1 MVNPEQ
7 VKMQCVVL
15 SAKGTYR
22 CTSISSEGFPTGK
35 EVAAVLRRATDPVHV
50 GTWTWKMHQLHLWGY
65 KTGKAGT
72 ENQHTIPPPLEATLY
87 GDAVVV
93 ATMSEDGV
101 QQVAPLTTAQ
111 YMEFLKQKEDESDE
125 ESDFEETESE
135 GSDSAE
141 EDVEEESESDSE
153 MSAILEEE
161 EEEEAP
167 PPPKR
172 TKRVA
177 KKTPQWFSVPPLT
190 AEKESES
197 AQHPIRLQAKLQI
210 QTLLQLSP
218 SEQEELE
225 RTILLHS
232 LEDAKKRHVHPVW
245 ENKEFTILYDI
256 HLRRVITNMSKVSYI
271 SNPRLESRMQEGEFT
286 LGEVA
291 SMAFSSLYP
300 EKWKDLFEKEM
311 KREAKML
318 EVDMSMATDM
328 FRCSKCG
335 KRQCTYY
342 EMQTRSAD
350 EPMTIFVRCMN
361 CGKRWR
367 Q

>member
-1 MVNPEQ
+1 
-7 VKMQCVVL
+7 MQCVVL
-15 SAKGTYR
+15 VAKGTYR
-22 CTSISSEGFPTGK
+22 CTSISCEDAPTAK
-35 EVAAVLRRATDPVHV
+35 EVAAVLRRATDPVLV
-50 GTWTWKMHQLHLWGY
+50 GTWSWKEHQLHLWGY

-93 ATMSEDGV
+93 ATMTEDGV
-101 QQVAPLTTAQ
+101 QQVAPFTTAQ
-111 YMEFLKQKEDESDE
+111 YMEFQKHKEDSDN
-125 ESDFEETESE
+125 ESDFEESESE
-135 GSDSAE
+135 GESEAE

-153 MSAILEEE
+153 VSVILEEE

-172 TKRVA
+172 TKRIT
-177 KKTPQWFSVPPLT
+177 KKTPQWFSIPPVT
-190 AEKESES
+190 AENETEYT
-197 AQHPIRLQAKLQI
+197 QQPVRVQAKLQI
-210 QTLLQLSP
+210 QTFLHLVP
-218 SEQEELE
+218 SDQEELE
-225 RTILLHS
+225 RAILLHT
-232 LEDAKKRHVHPVW
+232 LEDAKKRLVHPVW
-245 ENKEFTILYDI
+245 ENKEFTIIYDI
-256 HLRRVITNMSKVSYI
+256 HLRRVLTNMSKASYI
-271 SNPRLESRMQEGEFT
+271 SNPRLESRMQEGEFA
-286 LGEVA
+286 LSEVA
-291 SMAFSSLYP
+291 SMAFSSLFP
-300 EKWKDLFEKEM
+300 EKWKELFEKEM

-335 KRQCTYY
+335 KRQCTFY

-350 EPMTIFVRCMN
+350 EPMTIFVRCLN

>member
-1 MVNPEQ
+1 
-7 VKMQCVVL
+7 MQCVVL
-15 SAKGTYR
+15 SSKGTYR
-22 CTSISSEGFPTGK
+22 CTTISCEEQPTGK
-35 EVAAVLRRATDPVHV
+35 DVAAVLRRATEPVLIT
-50 GTWTWKMHQLHLWGY
+50 TWNWKLQLHLWAY

-72 ENQHTIPPPLEATLY
+72 ENQHKLPIDIPLY
-87 GDAVVV
+87 GDAVVI
-93 ATMSEDGV
+93 ATMVEDGV
-101 QQVAPLTTAQ
+101 HQVAPLTTAVFQ
-111 YMEFLKQKEDESDE
+111 EFLKHSEDESDTERDSDFESEEDSESEEEEIEE
-125 ESDFEETESE
+125 ESD
-135 GSDSAE
+135 
-141 EDVEEESESDSE
+141 SDSE
-153 MSAILEEE
+153 LSVVLEEE

-172 TKRVA
+172 TKRIT
-177 KKTPQWFSVPPLT
+177 KKTPQWFTIDPVTPEN
-190 AEKESES
+190 EKEYHSHS
-197 AQHPIRLQAKLQI
+197 VRQQARLVI
-210 QTLLQLSP
+210 QSLLQLS
-218 SEQEELE
+218 ENEINELE
-225 RTILLHS
+225 RSVLLHC
-232 LEDAKKRHVHPVW
+232 LEDAKKHHVYPVW
-245 ENKEFTILYDI
+245 ENRDFTILYDI

-286 LGEVA
+286 LSEVP

-300 EKWKDLFEKEM
+300 EKWKELFEKEM

-350 EPMTIFVRCMN
+350 EPMTIFVRCLN

>member
-1 MVNPEQ
+1 MGTPT
-7 VKMQCVVL
+7 MQCVVL

-35 EVAAVLRRATDPVHV
+35 EVAAVLRRATEPIHV
-50 GTWTWKMHQLHLWGY
+50 GSWNWKQHQLHLWGY

-93 ATMSEDGV
+93 ATMTEDGV
-101 QQVAPLTTAQ
+101 HQIAPFTTTQ
-111 YMEFLKQKEDESDE
+111 YTEFLKHKEDESDE
-125 ESDFEETESE
+125 ESDF
-135 GSDSAE
+135 D
-141 EDVEEESESDSE
+141 ESESDASE
-153 MSAILEEE
+153 SEAEDVVEESDTESELSEILEEE

-177 KKTPQWFSVPPLT
+177 KKTPQWFSLPPLT
-190 AEKESES
+190 IEKEAETK
-197 AQHPIRLQAKLQI
+197 QHPVRVQACSQI
-210 QTLLQLSP
+210 QTLLHLSP
-218 SEQEELE
+218 SDQEELE
-225 RTILLHS
+225 RSILLFT
-232 LEDAKKRHVHPVW
+232 LEDAKKRHVYPVW

-256 HLRRVITNMSKVSYI
+256 HVRRVVSNMSKDSYI
-271 SNPRLESRMQEGEFT
+271 SNPRLDSRMQEGEFT
-286 LGEVA
+286 LAEIP

-300 EKWKDLFEKEM
+300 EKWKELFEKEM

-350 EPMTIFVRCMN
+350 EPMTIFVRCLN